1 MENLCIMDNNN
12 DVLFFEDR
20 KPERL
25 LSYATLLNLS
35 GTGTAEPA
43 TSKKRGA
50 VWHDSDDE
58 DSTASA
64 ASAHEVSLNDVNIL
78 KKLQKI
84 DDETSISGNGKERV
98 VLKGPE
104 FITRLREQ

>member
-35 GTGTAEPA
+35 GAGTAEPA

-58 DSTASA
+58 DALQ
-64 ASAHEVSLNDVNIL
+64 VSLNDVNIL